1 MNDPKQNRKAPPRA
15 EQPSD
20 NRDLRH
26 ARPRDTQPDD
36 FRKARQ
42 LARQR
47 RRRKLMITRLLIV
60 LSIVMIVALIATAV
74 VVKIV
79 ADQKTARGEKVRFLA
94 VTGIEVEGD
103 VRYSDEEVIK
113 ASKLYVGQSL
123 LSLNKA
129 KAAKAIVT
137 SLPYLDGNRVVVENA
152 SFSTLRIK
160 VVEVPEL
167 AAVRVGEDW
176 MILGVNNRAME
187 KVSAD
192 KVPADLV
199 RVQGASFENKSVGK
213 TLLDERSLRITST
226 LIEAANV
233 YGLDSM
239 TTIDMTAR
247 TKIFIMLNERMQVVL
262 GNETNLSNQIKALV
276 ETLPTLYKN
285 NGEDAAGRLDM
296 VFYSDDDKSNNKS
309 IYTPQE
315 VLDKLEQAAKQPM
328 AAVQVGADWVLINED
343 NVVLEAVPEEYL
355 PEGLVRIL
363 GASCETVVVGKEL
376 LDVNSLFVCHTII
389 SEAARQEEVHLDA
402 VDITDAKQVTLRL
415 TEGLHVLL
423 GDAGAAEKLLK
434 ALPDIL
440 PTVWE
445 THGKDASGVADITSY
460 GDSNLDNDKVVYT
473 PGKEAD

>member
-1 MNDPKQNRKAPPRA
+1 MNDSKQNKKAPVPA
-15 EQPSD
+15 DPSSD

-26 ARPRDTQPDD
+26 TRPRDNQPED

-60 LSIVMIVALIATAV
+60 LSIVLIVALIATAV

-94 VTGIEVEGD
+94 VTGIKVEGD

-129 KAAKAIVT
+129 KAAKAIVA

-152 SFSTLRIK
+152 SFSTLRIR
-160 VVEVPEL
+160 VEEVPEL
-167 AAVRVGEDW
+167 AAVQIGEDW

-192 KVPADLV
+192 QVPADLV
-199 RVQGASFENKSVGK
+199 RVQGASFENKTVGK
-213 TLLDERSLRITST
+213 TLLDERSLRITAT
-226 LIEAANV
+226 LIEAANT

-296 VFYSDDDKSNNKS
+296 IFYSDDDKSNNKS

-315 VLDKLEQAAKQPM
+315 VLDKLEQAEKTPM
-328 AAVQVGADWVLINED
+328 AAVQVGADWVIINED
-343 NVVLEAVPEEYL
+343 NVVLETVPEEYL

-389 SEAARQEEVHLDA
+389 SEASRQETVHLA
-402 VDITDAKQVTLRL
+402 AIDITNAKKVTLRL
-415 TEGLHVLL
+415 TEGLQVLL

-445 THGKDASGVADITSY
+445 THGEDASGVADVTSY
-460 GDSNLDNDKVVYT
+460 GDSNPDNDKVVYT
-473 PGKEAD
+473 PEN

>member
-1 MNDPKQNRKAPPRA
+1 MNDSKQKQTAR
-15 EQPSD
+15 PSGSED
-20 NRDLRH
+20 REDRDLRH
-26 ARPRDTQPDD
+26 ARPRDNQPED

-47 RRRKLMITRLLIV
+47 RRRKLMITRLLIL
-60 LSIVMIVALIATAV
+60 LSIVLLVALIATAV

-94 VTGIEVEGD
+94 VTEIQVEGD

-129 KAAKAIVT
+129 KAAKAIVA

-152 SFSTLRIK
+152 SFSVLRIK
-160 VVEVPEL
+160 VVEVPVL
-167 AAVRVGEDW
+167 AAVQVEEDW

-192 KVPADLV
+192 KVPAGLV
-199 RVQGASFENKSVGK
+199 RIQGASFESKTVGK
-213 TLLDERSLRITST
+213 TLLDERSLRITTT
-226 LIEAANV
+226 LIEAARTH
-233 YGLDSM
+233 GLDSM
-239 TTIDMTAR
+239 TTIDMSAR
-247 TKIFIMLNERMQVVL
+247 TRIFIMLNERMQVIL

-276 ETLPTLYKN
+276 QTLPTLYKN

-315 VLDKLEQAAKQPM
+315 VLDKLEQAEQQPM
-328 AAVQVGADWVLINED
+328 AAVQVGDDWVIINE
-343 NVVLEAVPEEYL
+343 NNLVLETVPEAYV
-355 PEGLVRIL
+355 PEDVVRVL

-376 LDVNSLFVCHTII
+376 LDVRSLFVCHTVI
-389 SEAARQEEVHLDA
+389 SEAARQEAVSLTA
-402 VDITDAKQVTLRL
+402 VDIGDANAIVLHLR
-415 TEGLHVLL
+415 EGLRVMV
-423 GDAGAAEKLLK
+423 GDGSTAEKQIQ
-434 ALPDIL
+434 ALPDLL

-445 THGKDASGVADITSY
+445 TYGEDASGVVNITSY
-460 GDSNLDNDKVVYT
+460 GDDDPDNDKLVYT
-473 PGKEAD
+473 AEL